1 MSEHRWTLQTAV
13 AIAEHLQQQCDI
25 QVSPTKVRQL
35 LLQLDFSLKSNRK
48 CLSAGSSPWR
58 DTQFGIIKKQREDFQ
73 RSGDPILSVDTKK
86 KELIGLFKNP
96 GRRWCRE
103 AVKVQ
108 DHDFRSQA
116 VGIASPYG
124 IYDLQRNH
132 GVLVVGQ
139 SADTPE
145 FAANSL
151 ALWWREHGQ
160 HHYPDAQRMLILADA
175 GGSNSA
181 RSRAFKKF
189 LQEKIADEFALTL
202 VVAHYPTGCSKW
214 NPIEHRMFSEIT
226 KKWAGTPLVSFQSL
240 VDGARA
246 TRTTTGLC
254 VDAYRDEAVY
264 QKGIKIS
271 NHQMA
276 QLNLTKNELLGHW
289 NYTIAPALGNRLAA
303 DRHPQA
309 QTRAA

>member
-1 MSEHRWTLQTAV
+1 MSEHRWTLKTAV

-35 LLQLDFSLKSNRK
+35 LLQLDYSLKSNRK

-58 DTQFGIIKKQREDFQ
+58 DTQFRIINQQREDFQ
-73 RSGDPILSVDTKK
+73 RSDDPIISVDTKK

-116 VGIASPYG
+116 LGIASPYG
-124 IYDLQRNH
+124 IYDRQRNH

-145 FAANSL
+145 FAVNSI

-160 HHYPDAQRMLILADA
+160 HHYPDAQRLLILADA

-181 RSRAFKKF
+181 RARAFKKF

-214 NPIEHRMFSEIT
+214 NPIEHRLFSEIT

-240 VDGARA
+240 LDAARA
-246 TRTTTGLC
+246 TRTTTGLR
-254 VDAYRDEAVY
+254 VDAYQDEAVY

-271 NHQMA
+271 DQQMA
-276 QLNLTKNELLGHW
+276 RLNLTKNELLGQW
-289 NYTIAPALGNRLAA
+289 NYTITPAQE
-303 DRHPQA
+303 DRPAIDSLPQT